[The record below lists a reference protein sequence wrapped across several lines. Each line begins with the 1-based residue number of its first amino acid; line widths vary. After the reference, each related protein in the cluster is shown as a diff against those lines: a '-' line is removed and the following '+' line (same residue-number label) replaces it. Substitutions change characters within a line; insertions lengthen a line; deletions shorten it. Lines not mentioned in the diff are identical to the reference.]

1 VIDLDIFHVLYIITL
16 IVSFIAMAVVTFM
29 VLGGFALFDY
39 IRTRMENH
47 KRKCDD
53 ISKHISDIYHIPD
66 KKG

>member
-1 VIDLDIFHVLYIITL
+1 
-16 IVSFIAMAVVTFM
+16 MAVVTFM
-29 VLGGFALFDY
+29 VLGGCALFDY
-39 IRTRMENH
+39 IHTRMENH

>member
-1 VIDLDIFHVLYIITL
+1 MIDLDIFHVLYIITL
-16 IVSFIAMAVVTFM
+16 IVSFITLAVITFM
-29 VLGGFALFDY
+29 ILGGCALFDY
-39 IRTRMENH
+39 IYKQMANH